1 MLLLLLLVVPFTE
14 RLEGGKAA
22 AIHRCRAMDLFRGD
36 VTGCSP
42 PPRLRC
48 IDAAF
53 IHKITDETEPPASV
67 CIKPS
72 RCFVGRSAEQEASV
86 SRVLL
91 VLLSAFLASSSL
103 LPTRLTPKVALIGM
117 GSDSHPLRLRN
128 F

>member
-1 MLLLLLLVVPFTE
+1 MLLMLAVLFTE
-14 RLEGGKAA
+14 RLEGGKTAA
-22 AIHRCRAMDLFRGD
+22 VHRCRAMDLFRGD
-36 VTGCSP
+36 VTGVPS
-42 PPRLRC
+42 PRLGC

-53 IHKITDETEPPASV
+53 IHKITDETEPPASL